1 MFLSLSG
8 LQVQQKIVCVVVFL
22 KKTLGNRR
30 IVSDLSASTVQ
41 TVITQLFG
49 LAIFY
54 ITSRYLSK
62 EDYGE
67 LNWSTATGSTIL
79 AFASLG
85 LDLVLVKL
93 IASGKHAATMGGIHL
108 FHNIYTGLL
117 LCGIFALWHHLLPGG
132 RQHHAI
138 FFIVF
143 INLTVSNV
151 ANSLKLTLNGLEKY
165 KLMAIVALC
174 TNVAKFALVFLLYLT
189 HLFTVLNVVYAFIGA
204 AVVELS
210 LSYYYAGRSVGVYIK
225 PVLLVQE
232 YRAFVV
238 KSLPQLAVV
247 IFDSA
252 LARIDWILLGI
263 ISTAA
268 ITAEYSFAYRI
279 FELSK
284 LPLLIIAP
292 VLLTRFSKLFN
303 TDSEMDGKKVREIE
317 LFFGLEMFAAMLIP
331 IALVS
336 VWSPLMDLLT
346 DHKYGAVN
354 ETTYMILSVC
364 IPMHYIIN
372 FLWTMAFAQGQLKT
386 LMYITIASSALN
398 VVLNCVL
405 IPVLGGIGSAWA
417 FSASTLLQLALYTR
431 LVKQKQVKLNG
442 RVCLLAFTN
451 AVLAVLMARYLF
463 QHVVARCATALL
475 AYGIL
480 AFATKQVNL
489 KSIRQ
494 H

>member
-1 MFLSLSG
+1 MFLSLPA
-8 LQVQQKIVCVVVFL
+8 LQVQQKFVCVIVFL
-22 KKTLGNRR
+22 KKTLGNRK

-108 FHNIYTGLL
+108 FHNICSGLL
-117 LCGIFALWHHLLPGG
+117 LCVIFALWHYLLPYGK
-132 RQHHAI
+132 QHHAI

-143 INLTVSNV
+143 VNLTISNV

-165 KLMAIVALC
+165 GRMAITALW
-174 TNVAKFALVFLLYLT
+174 TSATKFVLVFLLYIA

-210 LSYYYAGRSVGVYIK
+210 LSYYYAGRSAGAYIK

-232 YRAFVV
+232 YRALVMR
-238 KSLPQLAVV
+238 SLPQLAVV

-303 TDSEMDGKKVREIE
+303 TDNDMDEKKIREIQ
-317 LFFGLEMFAAMLIP
+317 LFFGLEMFVSMLIP
-331 IALVS
+331 VALVC

-354 ETTYMILSVC
+354 ETTYMILSAC

-398 VVLNCVL
+398 VVLNCAL
-405 IPVLGGIGSAWA
+405 IPVWGGIGSAWA
-417 FSASTLLQLALYTR
+417 FLASTLLQLTLYTR
-431 LVKQKQVKLNG
+431 LVRQKQVKLNG
-442 RVCLLAFTN
+442 RVCLLAFMN
-451 AVLAVLMARYLF
+451 ALLAVLMARYLF
-463 QHVVARCATALL
+463 QHAAARCATALIT
-475 AYGIL
+475 YGIL
-480 AFATKQVNL
+480 AFATKQLNL